1 MPMIRLETVENHVD
15 LKPHPHAPRLLPA
28 AQLLQKW
35 SQNEDSP
42 ALQDVLHM
50 VYELNLM
57 WTEAQRDFIG
67 QFKA

>member
-1 MPMIRLETVENHVD
+1 MYVD
-15 LKPHPHAPRLLPA
+15 LKPHPHVPCLLPA

-67 QFKA
+67 QFKRLSEAS